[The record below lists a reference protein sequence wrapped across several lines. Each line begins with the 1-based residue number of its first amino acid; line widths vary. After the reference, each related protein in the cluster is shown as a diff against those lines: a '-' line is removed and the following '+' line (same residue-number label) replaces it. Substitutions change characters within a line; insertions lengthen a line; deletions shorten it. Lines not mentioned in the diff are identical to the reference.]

1 MGRKNYGSSH
11 ETFTVS
17 AKRFDLSPFLSRYR
31 DHKTVFGIS
40 ANRFYPLSTENDPT
54 EAYWNLKKNV
64 MLYDVP
70 EKPLEISGRDATK
83 LLEKIFTRTIR
94 DLKINRARYAIACDY
109 NGGIFM
115 DGVLIR
121 LGKNK
126 FWYIH
131 ANGDFETWLLAHTK
145 GLHVNIRD
153 PKSWAIQIQGPNSL
167 KVLQKL
173 FKSELANL
181 KYYYFMNYRDL
192 IISNTGYTGCG
203 GYEIYCKNEDVV
215 GLWNNIFEA
224 GSDFD
229 IKPIGLAARD
239 TLRLEMGFCL
249 YGNELNDEISPIEA
263 GLSWITKT
271 NKIFTSSSLFKRQK
285 EVGVN
290 KKLIGF
296 EMLEKAIPRNG
307 YTIFSID
314 KKKIGIVTS
323 GTMSPSLKKGIGLG
337 YVKSHFSNLNDKIF
351 IEIRGNMKQALIV
364 KTPFK

>member
-1 MGRKNYGSSH
+1 MKKTPLYDLHVGYGAKLVDFAGFLMPLQY
-11 ETFTVS
+11 EGVS
-17 AKRFDLSPFLSRYR
+17 AEHNCVKNNVGVFDVSHMGEFLIYGKKSESFLQSVLSN
-31 DHKTVFGIS
+31 DIS
-40 ANRFYPLSTENDPT
+40 ILQPGQAQYNCMPND
-54 EAYWNLKKNV
+54 
-64 MLYDVP
+64 
-70 EKPLEISGRDATK
+70 
-83 LLEKIFTRTIR
+83 
-94 DLKINRARYAIACDY
+94 
-109 NGGIFM
+109 NGGIV
-115 DGVLIR
+115 DDLI
-121 LGKNK
+121 LYKLDINKYMLVVNASNIEKNIDFLSSKNK
-126 FWYIH
+126 
-131 ANGDFETWLLAHTK
+131 NM
-145 GLHVNIRD
+145 VNID
-153 PKSWAIQIQGPNSL
+153 NLSDVYSLISVQGPNSL
-167 KVLQKL
+167 NVLEKV
-173 FKSELANL
+173 FELELKDL
-181 KYYYFMNYRDL
+181 KYYFFLNYRDI

-203 GYEIYCKNEDVV
+203 GYEIYCKNEDAV

-224 GSDFD
+224 GSEFN

-307 YTIFSID
+307 YAIYSSE
-314 KKKIGIVTS
+314 KRKIGIVTS

-337 YVKSHFSNLNDKIF
+337 YVKSSFSNLNNKIF

>member
-1 MGRKNYGSSH
+1 MK
-11 ETFTVS
+11 
-17 AKRFDLSPFLSRYR
+17 
-31 DHKTVFGIS
+31 KT
-40 ANRFYPLSTENDPT
+40 P
-54 EAYWNLKKNV
+54 
-64 MLYDVP
+64 LYDLHVGYGAKLVVFAGFLMP
-70 EKPLEISGRDATK
+70 IQYKGVSVEHNCVKNNVGVFDVSHMGEILIYGEKSEYFLQSVLSNDISILRPGQAQYNCIPND
-83 LLEKIFTRTIR
+83 
-94 DLKINRARYAIACDY
+94 
-109 NGGIFM
+109 NGGII
-115 DGVLIR
+115 DDLI
-121 LGKNK
+121 LYKLDINKYMLVVNASNIEKNIDFLISKNK
-126 FWYIH
+126 
-131 ANGDFETWLLAHTK
+131 
-145 GLHVNIRD
+145 NIVSID
-153 PKSWAIQIQGPNSL
+153 NLSDEYSLISVQGPNSL
-167 KVLQKL
+167 NVLEKL
-173 FKSELANL
+173 FKLELADL
-181 KYYYFMNYRDL
+181 KYYCFINHKDL

-203 GYEIYCKNEDVV
+203 GYEIYCKNEDAVD
-215 GLWNNIFEA
+215 LWNNIFEA
-224 GSDFD
+224 GSEFD

-271 NKIFTSSSLFKRQK
+271 NTIFTSSSLFKKQK

-307 YTIFSID
+307 YTIYSFD

-337 YVKSHFSNLNDKIF
+337 YVKSSFSNLNTKIF

>member
-1 MGRKNYGSSH
+1 MKKTPLYDLHVGYGAKLVDFAGFLMPLQY
-11 ETFTVS
+11 EGVS
-17 AKRFDLSPFLSRYR
+17 AEHNCVKNNVGVFDVSHMGEFLIYGKRSEYFLQSVLSN
-31 DHKTVFGIS
+31 DIS
-40 ANRFYPLSTENDPT
+40 ILRPGQAQYNCMPNE
-54 EAYWNLKKNV
+54 
-64 MLYDVP
+64 
-70 EKPLEISGRDATK
+70 
-83 LLEKIFTRTIR
+83 
-94 DLKINRARYAIACDY
+94 
-109 NGGIFM
+109 NGGIV
-115 DGVLIR
+115 DDLI
-121 LGKNK
+121 LYKLDINKYMLVVNASNIEKNIDFLSSKNK
-126 FWYIH
+126 
-131 ANGDFETWLLAHTK
+131 NM
-145 GLHVNIRD
+145 VNID
-153 PKSWAIQIQGPNSL
+153 NLSDVYSLISVQGPNSL
-167 KVLQKL
+167 NVLEKV
-173 FKSELANL
+173 FELELKDL
-181 KYYYFMNYRDL
+181 KYYFFLNYRDI

-203 GYEIYCKNEDVV
+203 GYEIYCKNEDAV

-224 GSDFD
+224 GSEFN

-307 YTIFSID
+307 YAIYSSE
-314 KKKIGIVTS
+314 KRKIGIVTS

-337 YVKSHFSNLNDKIF
+337 YVKSSFSNLNNKIF

>member
-1 MGRKNYGSSH
+1 MKKTSLYDLHVGYGAKLVDFAGFLMPIQYEGVSVEHNCVKNNVGVFDVSHMGEFLIYGKKSESFLQSVLSNDISILRPGQAQYNCIPNDKGGIVDDLILYKLDIDKYMLVVNASNIQKNI
-11 ETFTVS
+11 
-17 AKRFDLSPFLSRYR
+17 DFLS
-31 DHKTVFGIS
+31 S
-40 ANRFYPLSTENDPT
+40 
-54 EAYWNLKKNV
+54 
-64 MLYDVP
+64 
-70 EKPLEISGRDATK
+70 
-83 LLEKIFTRTIR
+83 
-94 DLKINRARYAIACDY
+94 
-109 NGGIFM
+109 
-115 DGVLIR
+115 
-121 LGKNK
+121 KNK
-126 FWYIH
+126 
-131 ANGDFETWLLAHTK
+131 NM
-145 GLHVNIRD
+145 VNID
-153 PKSWAIQIQGPNSL
+153 NLSDVYSLISVQGPNSL
-167 KVLQKL
+167 NVLEKV
-173 FKSELANL
+173 FELELVNL
-181 KYYYFMNYRDL
+181 KYYCFLNYRDI

-203 GYEIYCKNEDVV
+203 GYEIYCKNEDAV
-215 GLWNNIFEA
+215 GLWNKIFEA
-224 GSDFD
+224 GSEFN

-307 YTIFSID
+307 YAIYSSE
-314 KKKIGIVTS
+314 KRKIGIVTS

-337 YVKSHFSNLNDKIF
+337 YVKSSFSNLNNKIF

>member
-1 MGRKNYGSSH
+1 MK
-11 ETFTVS
+11 
-17 AKRFDLSPFLSRYR
+17 
-31 DHKTVFGIS
+31 KT
-40 ANRFYPLSTENDPT
+40 P
-54 EAYWNLKKNV
+54 
-64 MLYDVP
+64 LYDLHVGYGAKLVDFAGFLMP
-70 EKPLEISGRDATK
+70 IQYEGVSVEHNCVKNNVGVFDVSHMGEFLIYGKKSEYFLQSVLSNDISILRPGQAQYNCIPN
-83 LLEKIFTRTIR
+83 E
-94 DLKINRARYAIACDY
+94 
-109 NGGIFM
+109 NGGII
-115 DGVLIR
+115 DDLVLYKLDINKYM
-121 LGKNK
+121 LVVNASNIEKNIDFLSSKNK
-126 FWYIH
+126 
-131 ANGDFETWLLAHTK
+131 NM
-145 GLHVNIRD
+145 VNID
-153 PKSWAIQIQGPNSL
+153 NLSDIYSLISVQGPNSL
-167 KVLQKL
+167 NVLEKVFEL
-173 FKSELANL
+173 ELANL
-181 KYYYFMNYRDL
+181 KYYCFLKYRDI

-203 GYEIYCKNEDVV
+203 GYEIYCKNEDAVS
-215 GLWNNIFEA
+215 LWNNIFEA
-224 GSDFD
+224 GSEFN

-307 YTIFSID
+307 YTIYSFD
-314 KKKIGIVTS
+314 KRKIGIVTS

-337 YVKSHFSNLNDKIF
+337 YVKSSFSNLNDKIF

>member
-1 MGRKNYGSSH
+1 MKKTPLYDLHVGYGAKLVDFAGFLMPLQY
-11 ETFTVS
+11 EGVS
-17 AKRFDLSPFLSRYR
+17 AEHNCVKNNVGVFDVSHMGEFLIYGKRSEYFLQSVLSN
-31 DHKTVFGIS
+31 DIS
-40 ANRFYPLSTENDPT
+40 ILRPGQAQYNCMPND
-54 EAYWNLKKNV
+54 
-64 MLYDVP
+64 
-70 EKPLEISGRDATK
+70 
-83 LLEKIFTRTIR
+83 
-94 DLKINRARYAIACDY
+94 
-109 NGGIFM
+109 NGGIV
-115 DGVLIR
+115 DDLI
-121 LGKNK
+121 LYKLDINKYMLVVNASNIEKNIDFLSSKNK
-126 FWYIH
+126 
-131 ANGDFETWLLAHTK
+131 NM
-145 GLHVNIRD
+145 VNID
-153 PKSWAIQIQGPNSL
+153 NLSDVYSLISVQGPNSL
-167 KVLQKL
+167 NVLEKV
-173 FKSELANL
+173 FELELKDL
-181 KYYYFMNYRDL
+181 KYYFFLNYRDI

-203 GYEIYCKNEDVV
+203 GYEIYCKNEDAV

-224 GSDFD
+224 GSEFN

-307 YTIFSID
+307 YAIYSSE
-314 KKKIGIVTS
+314 KRKIGIVTS

-337 YVKSHFSNLNDKIF
+337 YVKSSFSNLNNKIF